1 MRNVLAMVVL
11 AAALGGCGAADLI
24 SMGLQCASAVETDL
38 QQAIGIKPNVG
49 FNWSNGRFR
58 SVTVAFPRV
67 YDEKPLAELAA
78 VVRAAVGTEFKQM
91 PDTIVL
97 SFNLDK

>member
-11 AAALGGCGAADLI
+11 AASLGGCGAADLI
-24 SMGLQCASAVETDL
+24 SNGLQYTSAVETDL
-38 QQAIGIKPNVG
+38 KQAIGIEPKVG
-49 FNWSNGRFR
+49 FSWSNGQFR

-67 YDEKPLAELAA
+67 YDEKPLSELAA
-78 VVRAAVGTEFKQM
+78 VVRAAVEKEFKQI
-91 PDTIVL
+91 PGTIVL

>member
-11 AAALGGCGAADLI
+11 TAALGGCDTADLI
-24 SMGLQCASAVETDL
+24 SNGLQHASAVESDL
-38 QQAIGIKPNVG
+38 QQAVGIKPNVG
-49 FNWSNGRFR
+49 FSWSNGRFR

-67 YDEKPLAELAA
+67 YDDKPLPELAGTVRVA
-78 VVRAAVGTEFKQM
+78 VRKEFQQM
-91 PDTIVL
+91 PETIVL